1 MDLGVSSLQLD
12 EASRG
17 FSYARPAPLD
27 MRMDQSSGMT
37 AQDLLERADA
47 AELTR
52 ILRTYGEERF
62 APASP
67 LPSCVAASPASR

>member
-27 MRMDQSSGMT
+27 MRMDQSSG
-37 AQDLLERADA
+37 AHRA
-47 AELTR
+47 
-52 ILRTYGEERF
+52 G
-62 APASP
+62 PAGK
-67 LPSCVAASPASR
+67 R